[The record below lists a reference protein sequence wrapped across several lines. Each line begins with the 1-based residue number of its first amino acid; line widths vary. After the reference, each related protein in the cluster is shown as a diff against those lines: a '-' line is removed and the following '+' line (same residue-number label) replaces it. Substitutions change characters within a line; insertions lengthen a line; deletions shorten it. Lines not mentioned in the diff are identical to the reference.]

1 MAKWRHK
8 LEKHRREEQKETFVE
23 GKLSVSAGG
32 LGFVTPKDG
41 TQDIFIP
48 PRFLDNAI
56 DGDIVKVS
64 FLREQR
70 PNMKGPAG
78 RIAEI
83 IERSRKTVVGELIA
97 GRKVRPLSK
106 KLQGDITI
114 NGSIKNARK
123 GDWVEIE
130 LEETGKVSGV
140 GGQEAGARGQ
150 MSGGRFQDREHRG
163 TLKSTIGQ
171 AGTVESDIAA
181 VIKEYGLCPPYSA
194 EDWEKAAQ
202 IEPIQVDRED
212 MSDLVCMTIDPP
224 DAKDFDDSI
233 SIRPG
238 KEKNEMDLGIHIA
251 DVAAWIWHDSE
262 WDIKAK
268 KRSFTS
274 YIPGNTLPM
283 LPKDITQTISL
294 IPGKKS
300 YCHSVIFTVD
310 AHTGMIIRSRRVH
323 SRLRIAKRLT
333 FDEVQDFID
342 GKPCSWEPEIAHH
355 MKMLVELTRKMR
367 HYRREMEQF
376 LQLSTTEIRVLCDD
390 VTKKIKGLRREVQT
404 ESDMLV
410 EECMLAANVE
420 VAKELVRRNIPGIFR
435 IHPEPTDEKQQEFSG
450 FVEETFGLHTG
461 DLGSRKACNHFLSK
475 LPDDHRKQVIMD
487 AFLRSLQRAT
497 YHEKNQLHYGLGK
510 GTYCHFTSPIRR
522 YPDLLVHQQLWAVD
536 FAGKMRGKD
545 EVARIALECSEK
557 EQNNDEAYYAA
568 NDRLKLHYLKEKLL
582 EADIDCF
589 EGVIR
594 KISAAGL
601 GVFIPDLGILS
612 FIPVEYLGFAY
623 KKRKSKFI
631 TSGTHSKYKCGDFIY
646 VMPEHIDLIKGS
658 ALFRP
663 VAY

>member
-8 LEKHRREEQKETFVE
+8 FEKHRRREHREHVEGKDRKETFIE
-23 GKLSVSAGG
+23 GKLAVSASG
-32 LGFVTPKDG
+32 LGFVTPKG
-41 TQDIFIP
+41 GGQDIFIP
-48 PRFLDNAI
+48 PRFLNNAI
-56 DGDIVKVS
+56 DGDIVKVGL
-64 FLREQR
+64 LREQR

-78 RIAEI
+78 RVAEI
-83 IERSRKTVVGELIA
+83 LERARTTVVGELIA

-106 KLQGDITI
+106 KLQGDITL
-114 NGSIKNARK
+114 NGSIKSARK

-130 LEETGKVSGV
+130 LQPYEDKHTH
-140 GGQEAGARGQ
+140 
-150 MSGGRFQDREHRG
+150 EHRG
-163 TLKSTIGQ
+163 TLKSTIGE
-171 AGTVESDIAA
+171 AGTVENDIAA
-181 VIKEYGLCPPYSA
+181 VIKEFGLCQPYS
-194 EDWEKAAQ
+194 EDEWDRAGQ
-202 IEPIQVDRED
+202 IQPIEVDRED
-212 MSDLVCMTIDPP
+212 LSDLVCMTIDPP

-238 KEKNEMDLGIHIA
+238 KNKGEMELGVHIA
-251 DVAAWIWHDSE
+251 DVAAWIWHGSE
-262 WDIKAK
+262 WDTKAR

-323 SRLRIAKRLT
+323 SRLRITKRLT

-342 GKPCSWEPEIAHH
+342 GKPCSWEPDVAHH

-367 HYRREMEQF
+367 HYRREVEQF
-376 LQLSTTEIRVLCDD
+376 LQLATTEIRVLCDD
-390 VTKKIKGLRREVQT
+390 VTKKIKGLRREIQT

-420 VAKELVRRNIPGIFR
+420 VAKELVTRNIPGIFR
-435 IHPEPTDEKQQEFSG
+435 IHPEPTEEKQQEFSG

-497 YHEKNQLHYGLGK
+497 YFEKNQLHYGLGK

-536 FAGKMRGKD
+536 FGGKLRGKD

-557 EQNNDEAYYAA
+557 EQNNDDAYYAA
-568 NDRLKLHYLKEKLL
+568 NDRLKLHYLKQKLL

-601 GVFIPDLGILS
+601 SVFIPDLGILS

-658 ALFRP
+658 ALFKP